1 VRFQPGESGNPGG
14 KARGTRNRVTLAAE
28 ALLAGETEALT
39 RKAIELALAGDI
51 MALRLCLDRI
61 MPARRGGRVC
71 FHLPA
76 LNTAA
81 DLPRALAAVAGKIA
95 DGTLSPEEG
104 AAVASLLEAQRRAIE
119 LTEIEARLRALEERA
134 ADEVSA

>member
-1 VRFQPGESGNPGG
+1 MRFQPGKSGNPAG
-14 KARGTRNRVTLAAE
+14 KARGTRSRVTLAAE
-28 ALLAGETEALT
+28 ALLEGETEALT

-71 FHLPA
+71 FHLPG
-76 LNTAA
+76 LNTSA
-81 DLPRALAAVAGKIA
+81 DLPRALAVVLGKIA

-104 AAVASLLEAQRRAIE
+104 ASVASLLEAQRRAIE